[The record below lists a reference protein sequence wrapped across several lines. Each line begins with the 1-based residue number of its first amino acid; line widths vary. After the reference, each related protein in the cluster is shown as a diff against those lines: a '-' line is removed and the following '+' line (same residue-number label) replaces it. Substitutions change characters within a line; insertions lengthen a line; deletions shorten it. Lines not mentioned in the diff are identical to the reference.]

1 MRISDWSSDV
11 CSSDLRVQRRPA
23 ALAAV
28 RSLQRRIQVGPEQ
41 FEVDQ
46 CAQLLQRIARRRQCR
61 IPLIKIEKPTLYRH
75 PSLHRRAPRWTQ
87 TMPQNSSSKSGAPT
101 DLRCLNVMTKRSDT
115 RRDGK
120 ECDSKIK

>member
-75 PSLHRRAPRWTQ
+75 PSLHRRAPRWNQ
-87 TMPQNSSSKSGAPT
+87 KMPQISSSKSGSPT
-101 DLRCLNVMTKRSDT
+101 DLRCSNVRSEEHT
-115 RRDGK
+115 S
-120 ECDSKIK
+120 ELQ